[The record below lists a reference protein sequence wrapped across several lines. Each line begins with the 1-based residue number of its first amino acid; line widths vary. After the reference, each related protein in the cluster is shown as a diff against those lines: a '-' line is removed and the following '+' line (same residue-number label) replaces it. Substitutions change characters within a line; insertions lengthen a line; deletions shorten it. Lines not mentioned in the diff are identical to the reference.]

1 MQESGGGASHPALA
15 QLLGDRLLQLVLQPL
30 DDLTA

>member
-1 MQESGGGASHPALA
+1 MQENGGGASHPALVE
-15 QLLGDRLLQLVLQPL
+15 LLGDRLLQLVLQPL